1 MQGALTEAHEMFDVK
16 VFFLTF
22 YCIKC
27 FNVELFR
34 DFFFVISFI
43 NFNHVN
49 CFIIVNM

>member
-1 MQGALTEAHEMFDVK
+1 MQGALVVHEMSGVRRA
-16 VFFLTF
+16 FLTF

-34 DFFFVISFI
+34 DFFFVISFR
-43 NFNHVN
+43 NYNHVN